1 MEASTNPPRRARRS
15 SISDHIHRVFSK
27 SKDKRHSQNG
37 EFVPPV
43 PFQAREALAH
53 EAATDDNSHTR
64 HSLYDETGPS
74 SLSYSTN
81 SRLPSTGTP
90 GSSLSVANGAPVED
104 ETPTQQMTPLP
115 NHPSADVDNICKSPT
130 WEKPKKKEKRVTK
143 RLEAERKE
151 FEKRLLALE
160 DAQSKADPGV
170 YGRSSRRLTKKQPV
184 SNSSRSSSAN
194 SERPRSSSGLSSIF
208 RRSRRNSNSSE
219 QDSPSAESS
228 QLRTDTNPPSLPLT
242 LPERFGTAITRELQ
256 STHGTALNLSASHK
270 ISNPTQNN
278 RLHASAKSDDLR
290 ENWRM
295 AEAWKTKDGRE
306 TNRSV
311 SEQIPS
317 RTRSMIG
324 KGTRNGKTL
333 ASGDLD
339 RKLFSAALKHDR
351 KSVPAAG
358 NPLDRATRN
367 DRSGRASSMPMSQS
381 MSQPNFYSSGHPDSP
396 AQVITARQLQ
406 ELTPPETP
414 DNPPSPSSAR
424 PYPPPLSPALILAR
438 KSRVDPFPR
447 AYKSSPLALNPA
459 NTAESSQNDSRIP
472 NPPTAQN
479 LDAKPPQSI
488 QSPAQ
493 PHPEDR
499 GRSRLPIASS
509 HTPKRTS
516 SRFKEDFQ
524 ETPQSI
530 ELPQIP
536 VKSDRRSLEI
546 RRMPTTSDDTLKD
559 IPASTFQVTVRSPL
573 HTGSVSPGER
583 NNQTSKDLSD
593 DNYIVPAR
601 SPRRASRTSTELPG
615 NILAIGGPGGFIP
628 GHSRSPSYTSSHDGH
643 SNYDTADEDAPE
655 SPEFKR
661 NSLTRV
667 DTTPSAS
674 AAETSVAQEA
684 PVSPLI
690 QASTQPGIQSG
701 IQHGTQSITQ
711 PDIQPS
717 TQPSTQPILQ
727 PIQQPASLPNGYRG
741 IQPGIQPDTQPDFHP
756 SMQPSTQLG
765 TQSGSPQPRPG
776 PMSILKRRSQKA
788 KAART
793 PQTIAKIF
801 VICCRCKYWHDL
813 PSEVYARLAC
823 PERLGSD
830 SKLGGSRSKKQP
842 DSGTHK
848 LTGSRS
854 LPFGQLPAPHATQ
867 GTPDLRPAPLTP
879 RKVTCCWCGHNMS
892 RSCCEG
898 WTTVVEMRERHH

>member
-1 MEASTNPPRRARRS
+1 MEASTNPPRRVRRS

-27 SKDKRHSQNG
+27 SMDKRNG

-43 PFQAREALAH
+43 PFLAREA
-53 EAATDDNSHTR
+53 EAATDNNSHAR
-64 HSLYDETGPS
+64 HSLHDETGPS
-74 SLSYSTN
+74 SLSYSSN

-90 GSSLSVANGAPVED
+90 GSSLSVANGAPMED

-130 WEKPKKKEKRVTK
+130 WDKPKKKEKRVTK

-151 FEKRLLALE
+151 LEKRLLALE
-160 DAQSKADPGV
+160 DAQSKADLGV
-170 YGRSSRRLTKKQPV
+170 YERSSRRLTKKQPV
-184 SNSSRSSSAN
+184 SSSSRSSSAN
-194 SERPRSSSGLSSIF
+194 AERPRSSSGLSSIF

-219 QDSPSAESS
+219 QDSASAEFS

-256 STHGTALNLSASHK
+256 SKHGTALNLSASNK
-270 ISNPTQNN
+270 TSNSTQHN

-311 SEQIPS
+311 SEQIS
-317 RTRSMIG
+317 NRTRSMIG
-324 KGTRNGKTL
+324 KGARNGKTP
-333 ASGDLD
+333 APSGDLD
-339 RKLFSAALKHDR
+339 KELFSAALKHDR
-351 KSVPAAG
+351 KSVPAAD
-358 NPLDRATRN
+358 NPLDRATRH
-367 DRSGRASSMPMSQS
+367 DRSVRATSMPTSMSQS

-396 AQVITARQLQ
+396 TQVTTARQLQ
-406 ELTPPETP
+406 ELTPPEIP
-414 DNPPSPSSAR
+414 DNPSSPSTAR
-424 PYPPPLSPALILAR
+424 PYPPPLNPALILAR

-459 NTAESSQNDSRIP
+459 NTDESSQDDSRIP
-472 NPPTAQN
+472 KPPAAQN
-479 LDAKPPQSI
+479 LDANPLQSS

-499 GRSRLPIASS
+499 GRSGLPIASS
-509 HTPKRTS
+509 HTPKRTA
-516 SRFKEDFQ
+516 SRFKENFQ
-524 ETPQSI
+524 ETSQSI

-536 VKSDRRSLEI
+536 AKSDRRSLEI
-546 RRMPTTSDDTLKD
+546 RGMPTTSNDPLKD
-559 IPASTFQVTVRSPL
+559 IPVSPFQVAVRSPF
-573 HTGSVSPGER
+573 HTGSVSPAER
-583 NNQTSKDLSD
+583 NDRTSKDLSD
-593 DNYIVPAR
+593 DNYTVPAR
-601 SPRRASRTSTELPG
+601 SPRRASCASTEIPG
-615 NILAIGGPGGFIP
+615 NNLAIGGPGGFIP
-628 GHSRSPSYTSSHDGH
+628 GHSRSPSHASSHDGH

-655 SPEFKR
+655 SPRFKR

-667 DTTPSAS
+667 DTTPSVS
-674 AAETSVAQEA
+674 AAEASVVQEA
-684 PVSPLI
+684 PVSPPV
-690 QASTQPGIQSG
+690 QASTHPGIQSG
-701 IQHGTQSITQ
+701 IQHSTQFSTQ

-717 TQPSTQPILQ
+717 TQPD
-727 PIQQPASLPNGYRG
+727 
-741 IQPGIQPDTQPDFHP
+741 IQPSI
-756 SMQPSTQLG
+756 QPSTQLG
-765 TQSGSPQPRPG
+765 TQPGSPQTRPG

-788 KAART
+788 KAAQS

-830 SKLGGSRSKKQP
+830 SKLGGSRSKKQS
-842 DSGTHK
+842 DSGTRK

-854 LPFGQLPAPHATQ
+854 LPFGQFPAPHATQ
-867 GTPDLRPAPLTP
+867 GTPDLRPAPLLP

>member
-1 MEASTNPPRRARRS
+1 MEAISTDPPRRARRS

-27 SKDKRHSQNG
+27 SMDKRHSQNG
-37 EFVPPV
+37 QFVPPV
-43 PFQAREALAH
+43 PFLAREALAH
-53 EAATDDNSHTR
+53 ETATDNTSHAR

-74 SLSYSTN
+74 SVSYSSN

-90 GSSLSVANGAPVED
+90 GSSLSVANGASMED
-104 ETPTQQMTPLP
+104 DTPTQQMTPLP
-115 NHPSADVDNICKSPT
+115 SRPNGDIDNICKSPT
-130 WEKPKKKEKRVTK
+130 WDKPKKKEKRVTK

-151 FEKRLLALE
+151 LEKRLLALE
-160 DAQSKADPGV
+160 DAQSKVDLGV
-170 YGRSSRRLTKKQPV
+170 YERSSRRLTKKQPV
-184 SNSSRSSSAN
+184 SRSSRSSSTNA
-194 SERPRSSSGLSSIF
+194 ERPRSSSGLSSIF
-208 RRSRRNSNSSE
+208 RRSRRNSNSSD
-219 QDSPSAESS
+219 QDSPSAEFS

-256 STHGTALNLSASHK
+256 SKHGTALNLSASHK
-270 ISNPTQNN
+270 ISNPTQHN

-290 ENWRM
+290 ENWKM

-306 TNRSV
+306 AHRSV
-311 SEQIPS
+311 SEQIPKG
-317 RTRSMIG
+317 TQSMVG
-324 KGTRNGKTL
+324 KGARNGETL
-333 ASGDLD
+333 GPSDDLD
-339 RKLFSAALKHDR
+339 RESFSAALKHDR
-351 KSVPAAG
+351 KSVPAAD
-358 NPLDRATRN
+358 NPLDRVTRH
-367 DRSGRASSMPMSQS
+367 DRSVRATSMPMSQS

-396 AQVITARQLQ
+396 TQVTTARQLQ

-414 DNPPSPSSAR
+414 DNLTSPSNAR
-424 PYPPPLSPALILAR
+424 PYPPPLNPALILAR

-459 NTAESSQNDSRIP
+459 NTDESSQNDTMIP
-472 NPPTAQN
+472 RPLTAQS
-479 LDAKPPQSI
+479 LDHANPSQPP

-493 PHPEDR
+493 PHSEDR

-516 SRFKEDFQ
+516 SRFKENFQ

-530 ELPQIP
+530 ELPPIP
-536 VKSDRRSLEI
+536 VKSNRRSLEI
-546 RRMPTTSDDTLKD
+546 RRMPTTSADPLKD
-559 IPASTFQVTVRSPL
+559 IPASPFQVAVRSPF
-573 HTGSVSPGER
+573 HTGSVSPSER
-583 NNQTSKDLSD
+583 NNRTSKDLSD

-615 NILAIGGPGGFIP
+615 NVLVVVGPGGFIP
-628 GHSRSPSYTSSHDGH
+628 GHSRTPSHTSSHDGH

-655 SPEFKR
+655 SPGFSR
-661 NSLTRV
+661 HSLTRV
-667 DTTPSAS
+667 DTTPSIS
-674 AAETSVAQEA
+674 AVEAPAVQEA

-690 QASTQPGIQSG
+690 QPSSQAGTQPS
-701 IQHGTQSITQ
+701 
-711 PDIQPS
+711 IQPS
-717 TQPSTQPILQ
+717 TQPVLE
-727 PIQQPASLPNGYRG
+727 PIQQSGSHPDTHHG
-741 IQPGIQPDTQPDFHP
+741 IQYGPQSGTQPDIHP
-756 SMQPSTQLG
+756 VMQPSTQLG
-765 TQSGSPQPRPG
+765 IQPSSPQSRPG

-788 KAART
+788 KAAHS

-842 DSGTHK
+842 DSGARK

-854 LPFGQLPAPHATQ
+854 LPFGQFPAPHSTQ
-867 GTPDLRPAPLTP
+867 GMPDLRPAPLLP